1 MRGIE
6 ENLNQAS
13 GSVGTAIVDKF
24 NRVFQRNPGWKEM
37 ASIAEILEGQ
47 TTSLPE
53 VKLSPA
59 EIACPMTS
67 CEVERT
73 KGSAKC
79 RDAGR
84 RLTIPALLCFLINFS
99 LPRFI
104 GARRLERDWNSE
116 SQNKEC
122 CLTGRNGGEGG
133 EMSKPSSKSLCC
145 SFLLLR
151 HWIFFCVA
159 LPCPDGN
166 ESEWEGS
173 SWIREE
179 IDVAMVRVSFDRKEV
194 GSPDVFERNGGK
206 EVVMAAKMCLSARR
220 GQPECFTKVMEGKTF
235 FSTPEEILRELQCLQ
250 EESDN
255 ELDDHLDETCSE
267 TNDDILHNHDNVD
280 NIFDSEEVCLKL
292 SPHEIGAE
300 SPT

>member
-24 NRVFQRNPGWKEM
+24 NRVLQRNPGWKEM
-37 ASIAEILEGQ
+37 ARIAEILEGQ

-67 CEVERT
+67 CEVERSFSQT
-73 KGSAKC
+73 KNLKSKKLKNVYQESEENTEPKERAIQEKRAKGSAKC

-179 IDVAMVRVSFDRKEV
+179 VDVAMVRVSFDRKEV

-206 EVVMAAKMCLSARR
+206 EVGGSRGVVDRLTGRVGVDHGEGGGGVTQCARSLPGGLACLAR
-220 GQPECFTKVMEGKTF
+220 GCNSLP
-235 FSTPEEILRELQCLQ
+235 
-250 EESDN
+250 
-255 ELDDHLDETCSE
+255 
-267 TNDDILHNHDNVD
+267 
-280 NIFDSEEVCLKL
+280 
-292 SPHEIGAE
+292 
-300 SPT
+300 